1 MICRPADRAQPY
13 KTIHNREIVM
23 AIQPTQPQSIG
34 GVLDISFQLFKASF
48 VKVLPFSVLLAIG
61 GALPSIYMMVNGT
74 SAAADPLA
82 MLSAVQSPQYWLWNL
97 ASVLISLVGM
107 GAVYLQMNAVGTDT
121 ELSFGAALQGAL
133 SRAPILFL
141 TMILFIVALTIGL
154 VLLIIPGLILMV
166 SLLLSFNLVMIERA
180 GPIAALTGSHQLV
193 WGNWWRTMIILT
205 VGFILLVVIY
215 MAIGMILGLV
225 TPLIASQSADPFFFA
240 MLSSVI
246 IASLATFI
254 VTPYYGALAIAIY
267 WDLKLRKE
275 GGDLAA
281 RVGALGTA

>member
-1 MICRPADRAQPY
+1 
-13 KTIHNREIVM
+13 M

-215 MAIGMILGLV
+215 LAIGMILGLV
-225 TPLIASQSADPFFFA
+225 TPLIASRSADPLFFA
-240 MLSSVI
+240 MFSSVI

-254 VTPYYGALAIAIY
+254 VTPYYGALAVAIY